1 MQDVIPTKHREY
13 KDNWETENREGYED
27 RGPVRPV
34 RTQQHEGGSMLK
46 TLGGLAIVG
55 GILWV
60 TYLVTQT
67 GSIGSL
73 SSILQQNH
81 GPVAIIGLGAIAS
94 LLGKYL
100 RI

>member
-1 MQDVIPTKHREY
+1 MQDVLPTKT
-13 KDNWETENREGYED
+13 KDYRDEWATENREGYED

-34 RTQQHEGGSMLK
+34 RTRQHEGGSMLK
-46 TLGGLAIVG
+46 TVGSLAIVA

-60 TYLVTQT
+60 TYLVTQA

-73 SSILQQNH
+73 SAVLQQNH
-81 GPVAIIGLGAIAS
+81 GPVAVIGLGAIAS
-94 LLGKYL
+94 VLGKYL